1 MNQLWK
7 WMSRGREEE
16 KRFKD
21 EYDNKVMYIIWRC
34 NYNNINILF
43 WEEGIN
49 LIVSYTIVRI
59 L

>member
-43 WEEGIN
+43 WEEGN
-49 LIVSYTIVRI
+49 
-59 L
+59 